1 MSSVWL
7 PTRVRQELESVFTE
21 KQVAVLT
28 KVYLEP
34 FSQMVRVGDFT
45 ELKLIVKDLAAA
57 QGRTE
62 ARVEELAAAQQE
74 LAEAQGRTE
83 ARVEELA
90 EAQRRT
96 EARVEELAIAQ
107 QGLTEAQQRTEARV
121 EELAVAQQEL
131 TEAQRRTEARMETMA
146 AAIQRLAEEQV
157 VMRQEQVVMR
167 QEQVV
172 MRQEQ
177 REMRQEQREMRQE
190 IGCLAMT
197 VGYRLEDEAFRAL
210 PALLARDYSLEVQGR
225 LRRAYVTD
233 ARGRALEVNILGA
246 ARRDGQEVTI
256 IGESKAQLSKN
267 KVDEFIARRVHALRE
282 VFAHVFPVIV
292 THMISEPDAEAYARD
307 AGVAVYYSYDF

>member
-1 MSSVWL
+1 MSLVW
-7 PTRVRQELESVFTE
+7 PPVQVRQELETVFTE
-21 KQVAVLT
+21 KQAAVLT

-62 ARVEELAAAQQE
+62 TRMEELAAAQQELAEAQRRTEARVEE

-90 EAQRRT
+90 EAQ
-96 EARVEELAIAQ
+96 
-107 QGLTEAQQRTEARV
+107 GRTEARV

-167 QEQVV
+167 QEQ
-172 MRQEQ
+172 

-190 IGCLAMT
+190 IGGLAMT

-210 PALLARDYSLEVQGR
+210 PALLARDHGLEVQGR

-233 ARGRALEVNILGA
+233 ARGRALEVNILGV

>member
-1 MSSVWL
+1 MSLVW
-7 PTRVRQELESVFTE
+7 PPVQVRQELETVFTE

-62 ARVEELAAAQQE
+62 ARVEELAVAQQG
-74 LAEAQGRTE
+74 LT
-83 ARVEELA
+83 

-96 EARVEELAIAQ
+96 EARVEELAVAQ
-107 QGLTEAQQRTEARV
+107 QG
-121 EELAVAQQEL
+121 L
-131 TEAQRRTEARMETMA
+131 TEAQRRTEARMEVMA
-146 AAIQRLAEEQV
+146 AAIQRLAE
-157 VMRQEQVVMR
+157 
-167 QEQVV
+167 EQVV

-190 IGCLAMT
+190 QREMRQEIGGLAMT

-210 PALLARDYSLEVQGR
+210 PALLARDHGLEVTGR
-225 LRRAYVTD
+225 LRRDYVTD
-233 ARGRALEVNILGA
+233 TRGRALEVNILGT

>member
-1 MSSVWL
+1 MSLVW
-7 PTRVRQELESVFTE
+7 PPVQVRQELETVFTE
-21 KQVAVLT
+21 KQAAVLT

-62 ARVEELAAAQQE
+62 TRMEELAAAQQELAEAQRRTEARVEE

-90 EAQRRT
+90 EAQ
-96 EARVEELAIAQ
+96 
-107 QGLTEAQQRTEARV
+107 GRTEARV

-190 IGCLAMT
+190 IGGLAMT

>member
-1 MSSVWL
+1 MSLVW
-7 PTRVRQELESVFTE
+7 PPVQVRQELETVFTE

-34 FSQMVRVGDFT
+34 VSQMVRVGDFT

-62 ARVEELAAAQQE
+62 ARVEELAVAQQG
-74 LAEAQGRTE
+74 LT
-83 ARVEELA
+83 

-96 EARVEELAIAQ
+96 EARVEELAVAQ
-107 QGLTEAQQRTEARV
+107 QGLTEAQRRTEARV
-121 EELAVAQQEL
+121 EELAVAQQGL
-131 TEAQRRTEARMETMA
+131 TEAQRRTEARMEVMA
-146 AAIQRLAEEQV
+146 AAIQRLAE
-157 VMRQEQVVMR
+157 
-167 QEQVV
+167 EQVV

-190 IGCLAMT
+190 QREMRQEIGGLAMT

-210 PALLARDYSLEVQGR
+210 PALLARDHGLEVTGR
-225 LRRAYVTD
+225 LRRDYVTD
-233 ARGRALEVNILGA
+233 TRGRALEVNILGT

>member
-62 ARVEELAAAQQE
+62 TRMEELAAAQQ
-74 LAEAQGRTE
+74 
-83 ARVEELA
+83 ELA

-96 EARVEELAIAQ
+96 EARVEELA
-107 QGLTEAQQRTEARV
+107 EAQGRTEARV

-157 VMRQEQVVMR
+157 VMRQDQVVMR

-172 MRQEQ
+172 MRHEQ

-190 IGCLAMT
+190 IGGLAMT

-233 ARGRALEVNILGA
+233 ARGRALEVNILGT

>member
-1 MSSVWL
+1 MSLVW
-7 PTRVRQELESVFTE
+7 PPVQVRQELETVFTE

-62 ARVEELAAAQQE
+62 ARVEELAVAQQG
-74 LAEAQGRTE
+74 LT
-83 ARVEELA
+83 

-96 EARVEELAIAQ
+96 EARVEELAVAQ
-107 QGLTEAQQRTEARV
+107 QGLTEAQRRTEARV
-121 EELAVAQQEL
+121 EELAVAQQGL
-131 TEAQRRTEARMETMA
+131 TEAQRRTEARMEVMA
-146 AAIQRLAEEQV
+146 AAIQRLAE
-157 VMRQEQVVMR
+157 
-167 QEQVV
+167 EQVV

-190 IGCLAMT
+190 QREMRQEIGGLAMT

-210 PALLARDYSLEVQGR
+210 PALLARDHGLEVTGR
-225 LRRAYVTD
+225 LRRDYVTD
-233 ARGRALEVNILGA
+233 TRGRALEVNILGT

>member
-62 ARVEELAAAQQE
+62 TRMEELAAAQQELAEAQRRTEARVEE

-90 EAQRRT
+90 EAQ
-96 EARVEELAIAQ
+96 
-107 QGLTEAQQRTEARV
+107 GRTEARV

-190 IGCLAMT
+190 IGGLAMT

-210 PALLARDYSLEVQGR
+210 PALLARDHGLEVQGR

>member
-1 MSSVWL
+1 
-7 PTRVRQELESVFTE
+7 VFTE

-167 QEQVV
+167 QEQ
-172 MRQEQ
+172 

-190 IGCLAMT
+190 IGGLAMT

-210 PALLARDYSLEVQGR
+210 PALLARDHGLEVQGR

-233 ARGRALEVNILGA
+233 ARGRALEVNILGV